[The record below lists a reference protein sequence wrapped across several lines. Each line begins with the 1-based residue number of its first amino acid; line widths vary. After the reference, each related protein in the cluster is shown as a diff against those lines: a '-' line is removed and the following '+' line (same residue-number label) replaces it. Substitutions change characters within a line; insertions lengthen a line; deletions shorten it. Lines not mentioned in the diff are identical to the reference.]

1 MKRIRFTG
9 FTMFLLLVLM
19 MAGAPVHAGG
29 SQGIS
34 RAITANPFAAN
45 PFAQL
50 LDAAAEVWHWLV
62 AEDPAGQS
70 DTAGTGVLSK
80 ADSTPPSGTTASTSG
95 TGGIIN
101 PPGGG
106 CIDPNGHPIPCP

>member
-1 MKRIRFTG
+1 MIMKRIRFTG
-9 FTMFLLLVLM
+9 FTMLLMLVLM

-34 RAITANPFAAN
+34 RAITANPFAQRLA
-45 PFAQL
+45 
-50 LDAAAEVWHWLV
+50 AAAEVWHWLV
-62 AEDPAGQS
+62 AEAPAGQN
-70 DTAGTGVLSK
+70 DGAGTGVLAK
-80 ADSTPPSGTTASTSG
+80 ADSTPPSGSSSTTSG